1 MRKAL
6 ALLASVALS
15 GIIGVSA
22 AQADRGPHRPHGR
35 PECPSAH
42 SHGRGHGRGHDR
54 HRCPTTTTSTTAGAP
69 PAGTSRVTGAHPV
82 HRCPVTPLRSV
93 SNAVK
98 R

>member
-42 SHGRGHGRGHDR
+42 SHGRGHDR
-54 HRCPTTTTSTTAGAP
+54 HRCPTTTTSTTAATTTTED
-69 PAGTSRVTGAHPV
+69 TSTTQVG
-82 HRCPVTPLRSV
+82 
-93 SNAVK
+93 
-98 R
+98 

>member
-54 HRCPTTTTSTTAGAP
+54 HRCPTTTTSTTAATTTTED
-69 PAGTSRVTGAHPV
+69 TSTTQVG
-82 HRCPVTPLRSV
+82 
-93 SNAVK
+93 
-98 R
+98 